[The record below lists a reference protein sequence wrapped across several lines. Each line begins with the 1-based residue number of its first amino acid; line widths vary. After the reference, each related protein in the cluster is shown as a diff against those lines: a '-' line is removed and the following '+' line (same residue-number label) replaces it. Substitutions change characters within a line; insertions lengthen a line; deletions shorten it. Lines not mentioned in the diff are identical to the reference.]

1 MRRKNAPHAQGE
13 TREPSLPGRVPFGIA
28 RGPGNRIE
36 LAFALRQGGVMG
48 VNHELAEPVTAES
61 LDRFCRELREA
72 VAAAAGEDPRTRS
85 SRSISLLSLPP
96 GIRAPASRPRP
107 RPPLYFYRAEMER
120 TGEGREAW

>member
-36 LAFALRQGGVMG
+36 LAFALRQGGIMA

-61 LDRFCRELREA
+61 LDRFCHELREA
-72 VAAAAGEDPRTRS
+72 VAAGKEWLDFADAWGGTGQRAYLQLGEIVGFSAR
-85 SRSISLLSLPP
+85 
-96 GIRAPASRPRP
+96 PAR
-107 RPPLYFYRAEMER
+107 
-120 TGEGREAW
+120 